1 MGRTGPVPNRPA
13 GRRRARAARSETA
26 VGGYKRPA
34 LGLTSGG
41 TSLKRHHEECRQAQT
56 AMLKPNGTRARR
68 LDPSRTGRGMPSV
81 STVFEV
87 RPRGRVSEAEA
98 AETLAGRHYVVAGL
112 VAQAAPMRLW
122 RLRRSTHYPGPR
134 PTPAD
139 LAYQDPGSPA

>member
-87 RPRGRVSEAEA
+87 RPGGAS
-98 AETLAGRHYVVAGL
+98 
-112 VAQAAPMRLW
+112 QK
-122 RLRRSTHYPGPR
+122 PR
-134 PTPAD
+134 PRRPLRAVTASWPASSRRRHRCVCG
-139 LAYQDPGSPA
+139 A

>member
-1 MGRTGPVPNRPA
+1 VPA
-13 GRRRARAARSETA
+13 GADSDVEAQWHPSSALRPEPDGPRNAVREYRLRS
-26 VGGYKRPA
+26 P
-34 LGLTSGG
+34 
-41 TSLKRHHEECRQAQT
+41 
-56 AMLKPNGTRARR
+56 
-68 LDPSRTGRGMPSV
+68 
-81 STVFEV
+81 
-87 RPRGRVSEAEA
+87 PRGRVSEAEA